1 MFVYVC
7 ALLGTG
13 MLICASA
20 RNVHNDTNFDA
31 ILARA
36 AHGTLEV
43 KYFQHLK
50 YLKYLQQVKY

>member
-1 MFVYVC
+1 MFVYLC
-7 ALLGTG
+7 ALLVTG
-13 MLICASA
+13 MLGCASA
-20 RNVHNDTNFDA
+20 KNVHNDSNFDA

-43 KYFQHLK
+43 KYIQHLK